1 MTTVVDAGIVESFDV
16 DQHCEAIS
24 PTWSVTFN
32 QLSKGRFHGRLDF
45 VNTGRLLMYRER
57 WSQRLH
63 VYGTSSEGCFM
74 IGATAAKDFVWD
86 GGRLGKRNLAV
97 KQSGTEVDFTAS
109 ASDHAVLIVPPDV
122 LITHL
127 GEERALQLLRE
138 SHTLACPPNL
148 SDKLTRIVRGFTERY
163 AVNHQGLNEQS
174 ETQAIETELMSVLAD
189 INATEPARM
198 TRAAKSKRQRALLD
212 AIERTRNLRR
222 PLPIPELSRDI
233 GVSQRT
239 LEYAFNDA
247 FGISPTR
254 FLRWRRMN
262 GLRRQLL
269 EADPADASATQLGLV
284 WGFGELGR
292 LAVEHRQLFGES
304 PSATL
309 ARRMQV
315 PKVRL
320 ASRPGA

>member
-63 VYGTSSEGCFM
+63 VDGTSPEGFFM
-74 IGATAAKDFVWD
+74 IGTTAAKDFVWD
-86 GGRLGKRNLAV
+86 GDRLGARNPAV
-97 KQSGTEVDFTAS
+97 KQSATEVDFTAS
-109 ASDHAVLIVPPDV
+109 ASDHVVLIVPPDV
-122 LITHL
+122 LIHL
-127 GEERALQLLRE
+127 GEERALQLLSER
-138 SHTLACPPNL
+138 HTLSCPPDL
-148 SDKLTRIVRGFTERY
+148 SDKLTAIVRGFTQHY
-163 AVNHQGLNEQS
+163 AVNQQGLNDRR
-174 ETQAIETELMSVLAD
+174 ETQAIETELTSLLAD
-189 INATEPARM
+189 INATETARQS
-198 TRAAKSKRQRALLD
+198 RAGKSKRQHALMD

-239 LEYAFNDA
+239 LEYAISDA

-254 FLRWRRMN
+254 FLRWHRMN
-262 GLRRQLL
+262 GLRRELL
-269 EADPADASATQLGLV
+269 VADPAGTSAIQLGLG
-284 WGFGELGR
+284 WGFGEPGR
-292 LAVEHRQLFGES
+292 LAVEYRQLFGES

-315 PKVRL
+315 PEVRRAL
-320 ASRPGA
+320 RPGG